1 MAGCDYYTCDACG
14 GKSFYDVELGWGG
27 FGSTPPL
34 NRPGLDGLPG
44 CGDIRALCKDCAKT
58 HRIIVVRNP
67 WLIGASRYSSET
79 SPNGMTLGW
88 R

>member
-58 HRIIVVRNP
+58 HRIIVVTKSAEDRINA
-67 WLIGASRYSSET
+67 ASEAMGET
-79 SPNGMTLGW
+79 
-88 R
+88 